1 MRAVAVRV
9 DRAPVGTRVGE
20 FEFVV
25 DVGGGGGGVVARVV
39 ADADAARERDVLG
52 VESAVEHEHVDA
64 EARAVP
70 R

>member
-39 ADADAARERDVLG
+39 ADADAARACGLLPS
-52 VESAVEHEHVDA
+52 SAAGEAA
-64 EARAVP
+64 EVNTKP
-70 R
+70 